1 MAGGGRRKEGEGVAY
16 LCVRACVGMDVST
29 AHAPRGGRGAGEK
42 EGGTR
47 LLNFSLKSDIYID
60 DPCTSAAT
68 RLFEVTLQ
76 RSPRTKDNK

>member
-42 EGGTR
+42 EGGGS
-47 LLNFSLKSDIYID
+47 F
-60 DPCTSAAT
+60 A
-68 RLFEVTLQ
+68 
-76 RSPRTKDNK
+76 